1 MGSIAKIRAMRDSMS
16 NHEQRIADFLLE
28 NVEEVREQSSKALAE
43 RIGVSQSSVVKFS
56 QKLGY
61 KGYSDL
67 KLSLTESLA
76 RTALL
81 PKAIHGDIA
90 IGDDVTTVAQKLIA
104 RKTVSLNETLAVNPE
119 AQLLAAVSLLAGAG
133 RILMAGVGASSLVG
147 KDLAFKLM
155 KLGRPV
161 LVESDTHVQMANAA
175 TLGEGDVVFAISES
189 GQTQEVVRVAEA
201 GLAQGAVVISLTSFS
216 RNPLVEV
223 AGVNL
228 FCVADE
234 AGTRSSSILARTA
247 QLMVTDL
254 LFLLMSQR
262 DEKAKDLFERSREAV
277 AVFRE
282 QSQQGQQKKPRTI

>member
-16 NHEQRIADFLLE
+16 NHERRIADFLLE
-28 NVEEVREQSSKALAE
+28 NVEEVRGKSSKALAE

-76 RTALL
+76 RTSLL

-90 IGDDVTTVAQKLIA
+90 IGDNVTTVAQKLIA

-119 AQLLAAVSLLAGAG
+119 SQLLAAVALLAGSG
-133 RILMAGVGASSLVG
+133 RILMAGVGASSLVA

-155 KLGRPV
+155 KLGKSV

-175 TLGEGDVVFAISES
+175 TLGEGDVIFAISES
-189 GQTQEVVRVAEA
+189 GQTQEVIRVAEA
-201 GLAQGAVVISLTSFS
+201 GLAQGAAVISLTSFS
-216 RNPLVEV
+216 RNPLVDV
-223 AGVNL
+223 AGINL

-262 DEKAKDLFERSREAV
+262 DEKAKDLFERSRDAV
-277 AVFRE
+277 AVFR
-282 QSQQGQQKKPRTI
+282 QQGQPRRPRTN

>member
-16 NHEQRIADFLLE
+16 SHERRIADFLLE
-28 NVEEVREQSSKALAE
+28 NVEEVRGKSSKALAD

-76 RTALL
+76 RTSLL

-119 AQLLAAVSLLAGAG
+119 AQLLAAAGLLGGAG
-133 RILMAGVGASSLVG
+133 RILMAGVGASSLVA

-155 KLGRPV
+155 KLGKAV

-175 TLGEGDVVFAISES
+175 TLGEGDVILAISES

-201 GLAQGAVVISLTSFS
+201 GLAQGAAVISLTSFS

-223 AGVNL
+223 AGINL

-277 AVFRE
+277 AVFR
-282 QSQQGQQKKPRTI
+282 QQGQSRRSRAS

>member
-16 NHEQRIADFLLE
+16 NHEQRIADFLLD

-119 AQLLAAVSLLAGAG
+119 ARLLEAVGLLAGAG

-155 KLGRPV
+155 KLGKPV

-189 GQTQEVVRVAEA
+189 GQTQEIVRVAEA

-282 QSQQGQQKKPRTI
+282 QSQQKKPRAN

>member
-16 NHEQRIADFLLE
+16 NHERRIADFLLE
-28 NVEEVREQSSKALAE
+28 NVEEIRGRSSKALAD

-61 KGYSDL
+61 RGYSDL
-67 KLSLTESLA
+67 KLALSESLA

-90 IGDDVTTVAQKLIA
+90 IGDSVTTVAQKLIA
-104 RKTVSLNETLAVNPE
+104 RKTVSLNESLAVNPE
-119 AQLLAAVSLLAGAG
+119 EQLLKAVALLAGAG

-155 KLGRPV
+155 KLGKPV

-175 TLGEGDVVFAISES
+175 TLGAGDVIFAISES
-189 GQTQEVVRVAEA
+189 GQTREVLRVAET
-201 GLAQGAVVISLTSFS
+201 GLAQGAEVVSLTSFS
-216 RNPLVEV
+216 RNPLEGL
-223 AGVNL
+223 AGVSL

-254 LFLLMSQR
+254 LFLLISQR
-262 DEKAKDLFERSREAV
+262 DEKAKELFERSREAV

-282 QSQQGQQKKPRTI
+282 QDHSYKSRNG